1 MTVNAPAISRAK
13 LATPHMLRRR
23 CPSCDGPAGDVFYE
37 VDGAPVH
44 DVRLHFDRAEALAS
58 PTGAIRLVTC
68 QRCGFIWNAAFDL
81 GLLDYGVA
89 YESTQAFSPTFNR
102 FHQALAEDLIRRFD
116 LSGKTVLEIGC
127 GQGEFLE
134 LLCRLG
140 GNRGVGFDPAYE
152 GPAERDGLTFVRD
165 YYSEAHAGRSADFV
179 CCKMTL
185 EHIPDAGRFVGAV
198 RRAIGDSRDTVV
210 FFQIPDV
217 KRILAERAF
226 WDIYFEHCCY
236 FSAGSLARLFRASGF
251 EVIDLW
257 RGYDDQYLMIEARP
271 GVGAWASLPIEE
283 SIADLLTEISTFSH
297 RVEADKNR
305 WRRWLDRTKAS
316 GERVVLWG
324 GGSKAVAFLTTLGV
338 RDDVRFA
345 VDVNPRKT
353 GSFLAG
359 CGQEVVEPSFLSLYG
374 PDLVIVMNPIY
385 RQEITVTLARM
396 SLAPAI
402 VTVDEVDLLPGP
414 PAAI

>member
-1 MTVNAPAISRAK
+1 VIPRAT
-13 LATPHMLRRR
+13 LSTPHTLRRR
-23 CPSCDGPAGDVFYE
+23 CPSCGGPAGDVFYA

-58 PTGAIRLVTC
+58 PTGAIRLVVC
-68 QRCGFIWNAAFDL
+68 QACGFIWNAAFDL
-81 GLLDYGVA
+81 GLLDYGVS

-116 LSGKTVLEIGC
+116 LRGKTVLEIGC

-152 GPAERDGLTFVRD
+152 GPAERGELSFVKD
-165 YYSEAHAGRSADFV
+165 TYSEAHADRSAEFV

-185 EHIPDAGRFVGAV
+185 EHIPDTGKFLGTV
-198 RRAIGDSRDTVV
+198 RRAVGDRRDTVV

-236 FSAGSLARLFRASGF
+236 FGAGSLARLFRASSF
-251 EVIDLW
+251 EVMDLW

-271 GVGAWASLPIEE
+271 DGGERASLPIEE
-283 SIADLLTEISTFSH
+283 PVADLLAEVAAFSS
-297 RVEADKNR
+297 RVEDDKRR
-305 WRRWLDRTKAS
+305 WRRWLDRTKAA

-338 RDDVRFA
+338 RDEIRFA

-359 CGQEVVEPSFLSLYG
+359 CGQEVVEPAFLTLYR
-374 PDLVIVMNPIY
+374 PDLVVVMNPIY
-385 RQEITVTLARM
+385 RQEIAATLAKM
-396 SLAPAI
+396 GLAPAI
-402 VTVDEVDLLPGP
+402 VAVDEVDLLPGA
-414 PAAI
+414 PAAV